1 MKALIVDD
9 HAAMR
14 RLLGSCFP
22 DGWDCTECAD
32 GAAAVRAY
40 PALQPDC
47 VLLDVEM
54 PVMDG
59 FTAAARLRE
68 LDPAAWIIFVS
79 QHAGAGFREMAARL
93 GARGFVPK
101 QQLDQLA
108 AALPAEAG
116 HPESSVPGAPHF
128 PPPPQLS

>member
-14 RLLGSCFP
+14 RLLGSCLP
-22 DGWDCTECAD
+22 DAWEFAECGD
-32 GAAAVRAY
+32 GAAAVTAY
-40 PALQPDC
+40 PGLRPDC
-47 VLLDVEM
+47 VLMDVEM

-68 LDPAAWIIFVS
+68 LDPAAWIVFVS

-93 GARGFVPK
+93 GARAFVPK
-101 QQLDQLA
+101 QHLDQLA
-108 AALPAEAG
+108 ATLP
-116 HPESSVPGAPHF
+116 PEPGAAGASPVLQTTD
-128 PPPPQLS
+128 PTKP